1 MGMVISKDYK
11 FNCIKMVRR
20 LTDIGLK
27 ETKDAGCVA
36 AASAADFHDIMV
48 DAGPRR
54 APMYNTTG

>member
-1 MGMVISKDYK
+1 
-11 FNCIKMVRR
+11 MVRR

>member
-48 DAGPRR
+48 DA